1 MSLPISTLTGAN
13 TIAQLIYNVNQI
25 KTLAANTASTVAN
38 STFQSALANTNSYIA
53 TKVNTTTFQSTLANT
68 NSYIATKVNTT
79 TFNSALAN
87 TNAYIATKVN
97 KTGDTMTG
105 SLTVDTNLTI
115 SGNSLFT
122 SLVTTETAGEHAEEN
137 DANATGTITIQAT
150 DPTVLRR
157 TLTGDV
163 TLHVA
168 GAPTSGYVSPN
179 QLTYSADLQS
189 TAEAGETRPW
199 ADDSTS
205 LTQNAAVGPDG
216 RTVLQKVI
224 ADASSATHSRALTIT
239 GLSPNQTLTVSAEV
253 RDAGDSLNIGVYLY
267 DADAT
272 SNFIVAVI
280 NPATGATVI
289 AASNGGNATGATLT
303 VTALSNSCYRLDV
316 TGQPNTSGTNTQVV
330 IRLFSGT
337 DAVFLGDASGGVYIG
352 NVQVNTGQPVGM
364 IENGAIRQAYGYGWS
379 TELRTTQDGTGG
391 RDLTILPANL
401 LTYSEQFDNA
411 AWTKSQ
417 ATVSADA
424 ATAPDG
430 RTTADKLI
438 EDSTTNG
445 HSVLLTISKATSAI
459 TYTGDVFCKA
469 AERTQAYFWLHGAG
483 GGDRGQAVF
492 DLSAGTVLSSS
503 AIGAFTGITATI
515 EDAGDGW
522 WRIRMTVTSDTSAS
536 ITFNVG
542 AAAGGSFYYLGD
554 GASGI
559 YVWGAQLVAASTSL
573 GYGKVGATRTGMVSW
588 NPSVLDFTLQ
598 AAGVTSNLK
607 LDIGSD
613 GEIKVNH
620 DATLQFASTGKAIA
634 MAIVFG

>member
-1 MSLPISTLTGAN
+1 MSLPIPALTGAN
-13 TIAQLIYNVNQI
+13 TISQLVADVNTI
-25 KTLAANTASTVAN
+25 KLLAANNSIVGAYVAN
-38 STFQSALANTNSYIA
+38 TVFQSALANTNAY
-53 TKVNTTTFQSTLANT
+53 LANT
-68 NSYIATKVNTT
+68 NT
-79 TFNSALAN
+79 
-87 TNAYIATKVN
+87 YIATKVN

-137 DANATGTITIQAT
+137 ASNATGTVTIQAT

-401 LTYSEQFDNA
+401 LTYSRQVDNA
-411 AWTKSQ
+411 AHQKVRV
-417 ATVSADA
+417 TVSADA
-424 ATAPDG
+424 AAAPDG
-430 RTTADKLI
+430 TVSADLVIPTADNNTHLI
-438 EDSTTNG
+438 QRTG
-445 HSVLLTISKATSAI
+445 VSVTAGAAY
-459 TYTGDVFCKA
+459 TYQRQLK
-469 AERTQAYFWLHGAG
+469 AG
-483 GGDRGQAVF
+483 GYDYATINIYDGTSNVGTAQAN
-492 DLSAGTVLSSS
+492 LAAGT
-503 AIGAFTGITATI
+503 ITFGGGTGGIV
-515 EDAGDGW
+515 DLGDGW
-522 WRIRMTVTSDTSAS
+522 YEVYLTVTMGGSATAASIATYVNSTSAAFPS
-536 ITFNVG
+536 YVG
-542 AAAGGSFYYLGD
+542 DTVSGVYVGDDQFVPGAVPLG
-554 GASGI
+554 I
-559 YVWGAQLVAASTSL
+559 IP
-573 GYGKVGATRTGMVSW
+573 VGATRAGMVSW
-588 NPSVLDFTLQ
+588 NPSVLDFTSQ

-613 GEIKVNH
+613 GEIKVNTGEYVANSTFNSALANTNLAIS
-620 DATLQFASTGKAIA
+620 DRLQVANATLQFASTGKAIA

>member
-1 MSLPISTLTGAN
+1 MSLPIPALTGAN
-13 TIAQLIYNVNQI
+13 TISQLVADVNTI
-25 KTLAANTASTVAN
+25 KLLAANNSIVGAYVAN
-38 STFQSALANTNSYIA
+38 TVFQSALANTNAY
-53 TKVNTTTFQSTLANT
+53 LANT
-68 NSYIATKVNTT
+68 NT
-79 TFNSALAN
+79 
-87 TNAYIATKVN
+87 YIATKVN

-137 DANATGTITIQAT
+137 ASNATGTVTIQAT

-163 TLHVA
+163 TLLVA

-401 LTYSEQFDNA
+401 LTYSRQVDNA
-411 AWTKSQ
+411 AHQKVRV
-417 ATVSADA
+417 TVSADA
-424 ATAPDG
+424 AAAPDG
-430 RTTADKLI
+430 TVSADLVIPTADNNTHLI
-438 EDSTTNG
+438 QRTG
-445 HSVLLTISKATSAI
+445 VSVTAGAAY
-459 TYTGDVFCKA
+459 TYQRQLK
-469 AERTQAYFWLHGAG
+469 AG
-483 GGDRGQAVF
+483 GYDYATINIYDGTSNVGTAQAN
-492 DLSAGTVLSSS
+492 LAAGT
-503 AIGAFTGITATI
+503 ITFGGGTGGIV
-515 EDAGDGW
+515 DLGDGW
-522 WRIRMTVTSDTSAS
+522 YEVYLTVTMGGSATAASIATYVNSTSAAFPS
-536 ITFNVG
+536 YVG
-542 AAAGGSFYYLGD
+542 DTVSGVYVGDDQFVPGAVPLG
-554 GASGI
+554 I
-559 YVWGAQLVAASTSL
+559 IP
-573 GYGKVGATRTGMVSW
+573 VGATRAGMVSW
-588 NPSVLDFTLQ
+588 NPSVLDFTSQ

-613 GEIKVNH
+613 GEIKVNTGEYVANSTFNSALANTNLAIS
-620 DATLQFASTGKAIA
+620 DRLQVANATLQFASTGKAIA